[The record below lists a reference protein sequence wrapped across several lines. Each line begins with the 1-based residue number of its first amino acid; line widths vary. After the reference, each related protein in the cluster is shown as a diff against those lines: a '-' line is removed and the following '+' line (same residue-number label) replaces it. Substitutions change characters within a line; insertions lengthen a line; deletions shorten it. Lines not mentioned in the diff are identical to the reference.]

1 MRPSTELT
9 SRYRLESLIA
19 AGGMGE
25 VWRAVDQA
33 LDRPVAVKLL
43 RPEYVHDPVILARF
57 HAEAHYVGQ
66 LSDPGIAQV
75 YDYADA
81 GPASPAYL
89 VMELVDGPSLA
100 ALLATGPLPPRRTAD
115 VLAQAAQALHAAHRG
130 GVVHRDIKPGN
141 LLIAADGRV
150 KVTDFGIASSPRAA
164 SLTNTGALLGTM
176 GYLAPER
183 VSGQSA
189 TPASDLYA
197 LGVVGYE
204 CLTGQ
209 PPFQGEPLQVAL
221 AHRDQPFPALPGWCL
236 GSPAGVALARLIMDM
251 TAKDPALRPGSA
263 AEVAARAAQIRGGVL
278 PAARLGRAPQTRGD
292 APAGPGP
299 RDVRLP
305 GGPVPGDPL
314 PEGRVPEGRVPE
326 GRVRADRAPGGRTP
340 GGRQAG
346 PEPGTL
352 AGAGPGRAPYRRGLL
367 AAIFALAVLVAGV
380 VAWQLTGLS
389 RPQRAAAP
397 AASSPAMRPD
407 VARTVRV
414 TDALVGQ
421 PVSAVQ
427 RALRAH
433 GLRVQVQPVPDRL
446 AAPGTVLRVSPT
458 GRLATGHL
466 VLLTVAVR
474 PPAAAS
480 SAPSSQAGPTP
491 PGTAGPGNV
500 PPGRAKHGKGPPPGH
515 STHG

>member
-66 LSDPGIAQV
+66 LADPGIAQV
-75 YDYADA
+75 YDYADV

-115 VLAQAAQALHAAHRG
+115 MLAQAAQALHAAHRS

-141 LLIAADGRV
+141 LLIAAGGRV

-263 AEVAARAAQIRGGVL
+263 AEVAARAVQIRDGVL
-278 PAARLGRAPQTRGD
+278 PAARLGRAPQT
-292 APAGPGP
+292 
-299 RDVRLP
+299 
-305 GGPVPGDPL
+305 
-314 PEGRVPEGRVPE
+314 
-326 GRVRADRAPGGRTP
+326 
-340 GGRQAG
+340 Q
-346 PEPGTL
+346 GTL
-352 AGAGPGRAPYRRGLL
+352 RPVRGRGTCGCRETRC
-367 AAIFALAVLVAGV
+367 
-380 VAWQLTGLS
+380 
-389 RPQRAAAP
+389 RAAP
-397 AASSPAMRPD
+397 
-407 VARTVRV
+407 RTV
-414 TDALVGQ
+414 
-421 PVSAVQ
+421 
-427 RALRAH
+427 
-433 GLRVQVQPVPDRL
+433 
-446 AAPGTVLRVSPT
+446 AACSPQSSGWPSWWPGWW
-458 GRLATGHL
+458 
-466 VLLTVAVR
+466 
-474 PPAAAS
+474 
-480 SAPSSQAGPTP
+480 
-491 PGTAGPGNV
+491 PG
-500 PPGRAKHGKGPPPGH
+500 
-515 STHG
+515 S

>member
-1 MRPSTELT
+1 MRPITELT

-33 LDRPVAVKLL
+33 LGRPVAVKLL
-43 RPEYVHDPVILARF
+43 RPEYVHDPVVLARF

-75 YDYADA
+75 YDYAGA

-100 ALLATGPLPPRRTAD
+100 VLLATGPLPPSRTAD
-115 VLAQAAQALHAAHRG
+115 VLAQTARALHAAHRS

-236 GSPAGVALARLIMDM
+236 DSPVGVALARLIMDM

-263 AEVAARAAQIRGGVL
+263 AEVAARAAQIRDGV
-278 PAARLGRAPQTRGD
+278 RRA
-292 APAGPGP
+292 
-299 RDVRLP
+299 
-305 GGPVPGDPL
+305 
-314 PEGRVPEGRVPE
+314 
-326 GRVRADRAPGGRTP
+326 
-340 GGRQAG
+340 
-346 PEPGTL
+346 
-352 AGAGPGRAPYRRGLL
+352 AGPGRAPQDVQWPGHPVPGWGRPRDRRPGDPVPGWGRPGDRLPGGRAPGLGLAGAEPGRLAGAGAGPEHAGRRHGLL
-367 AAIFALAVLVAGV
+367 AGILALAFLVAGV
-380 VAWQLTGLS
+380 VAWQLTGLNARQPS
-389 RPQRAAAP
+389 AAAT
-397 AASSPAMRPD
+397 ASSPALRPTA
-407 VARTVRV
+407 ARTVRV
-414 TDALVGQ
+414 SAALVGQ

-433 GLRVQVQPVPDRL
+433 GLRVQVQAQPDRD

-458 GRLATGHL
+458 GRLAAGHL

-474 PPAAAS
+474 AAAAPS
-480 SAPSSQAGPTP
+480 SAPSSRSGPAPAGPAA
-491 PGTAGPGNV
+491 PGSV
-500 PPGRAKHGKGPPPGH
+500 SPGRAKHGKGPPPGPGH
-515 STHG
+515 HG

>member
-1 MRPSTELT
+1 MRPITELT
-9 SRYRLESLIA
+9 SRYRLQSLIA

-25 VWRAVDQA
+25 VWRAVDQV

-75 YDYADA
+75 YDYAGA

-115 VLAQAAQALHAAHRG
+115 VLAQAAQALHTAHRS

-189 TPASDLYA
+189 RPASDLYA

-221 AHRDQPFPALPGWCL
+221 AHRDQPGAGTGRSR
-236 GSPAGVALARLIMDM
+236 GS
-251 TAKDPALRPGSA
+251 T
-263 AEVAARAAQIRGGVL
+263 RAA
-278 PAARLGRAPQTRGD
+278 PAQARQS
-292 APAGPGP
+292 
-299 RDVRLP
+299 
-305 GGPVPGDPL
+305 GGPSWWCEV
-314 PEGRVPEGRVPE
+314 
-326 GRVRADRAPGGRTP
+326 T
-340 GGRQAG
+340 QAG
-346 PEPGTL
+346 PD
-352 AGAGPGRAPYRRGLL
+352 GP
-367 AAIFALAVLVAGV
+367 AV
-380 VAWQLTGLS
+380 
-389 RPQRAAAP
+389 P
-397 AASSPAMRPD
+397 
-407 VARTVRV
+407 VAR
-414 TDALVGQ
+414 D
-421 PVSAVQ
+421 
-427 RALRAH
+427 LR
-433 GLRVQVQPVPDRL
+433 P
-446 AAPGTVLRVSPT
+446 
-458 GRLATGHL
+458 
-466 VLLTVAVR
+466 
-474 PPAAAS
+474 
-480 SAPSSQAGPTP
+480 
-491 PGTAGPGNV
+491 
-500 PPGRAKHGKGPPPGH
+500 
-515 STHG
+515 

>member
-1 MRPSTELT
+1 MRPITELT

-75 YDYADA
+75 YDYAGA

-100 ALLATGPLPPRRTAD
+100 ALLATGPLPPQRTAD
-115 VLAQAAQALHAAHRG
+115 VLAQAARALHAAHRS

-164 SLTNTGALLGTM
+164 SLTNTGTLLGTM

-209 PPFQGEPLQVAL
+209 PPFQGGPLQVAL
-221 AHRDQPFPALPGWCL
+221 AHRDQPFPALPSWCL
-236 GSPAGVALARLIMDM
+236 GSPAGMALARLIMDM
-251 TAKDPALRPGSA
+251 TAKEPALRPGSA
-263 AEVAARAAQIRGGVL
+263 AEVAARAAQIRDGVL
-278 PAARLGRAPQTRGD
+278 PAARPDRAPQTRGD
-292 APAGPGP
+292 GPAGSRP
-299 RDVRLP
+299 RDVRRP
-305 GGPVPGDPL
+305 A
-314 PEGRVPEGRVPE
+314 GRVPG
-326 GRVRADRAPGGRTP
+326 
-340 GGRQAG
+340 
-346 PEPGTL
+346 
-352 AGAGPGRAPYRRGLL
+352 GLL
-367 AAIFALAVLVAGV
+367 AGILALAFLVAGV
-380 VAWQLTGLS
+380 VAWQLTSLHS
-389 RPQRAAAP
+389 PQRAAGP
-397 AASSPAMRPD
+397 AASSPALRPAA
-407 VARTVRV
+407 ARTVRV
-414 TDALVGQ
+414 TAALAGQ

-433 GLRVQVQPVPDRL
+433 GLRVQVKARPDRL
-446 AAPGTVLRVSPT
+446 AAPGTVLQVSPT
-458 GRLATGHL
+458 GWLAPGRL
-466 VLLTVAVR
+466 VELTVAVR
-474 PPAAAS
+474 PPAAPS
-480 SAPSSQAGPTP
+480 SAPSSRAGPTP
-491 PGTAGPGNV
+491 SGPAAPGNV
-500 PPGRAKHGKGPPPGH
+500 SPGRAKHGKGPPPGH
-515 STHG
+515 TTHS